1 MQQSYTIRE
10 LAQEFGITAR
20 TMRHYEELGL
30 LAPTRRGQA
39 RVYSVADRTRL
50 KLILR
55 GKRLGLSLEESREI
69 IAMYD
74 PEHGNE
80 QQLRRLL
87 ERVREQRSALQ
98 ARLADLQAMLAELD
112 AVESGCLAS
121 LAGAESAPTRPA
133 RPARRR
139 GTR

>member
-30 LAPTRRGQA
+30 LAPARRGQA
-39 RVYSVADRTRL
+39 RVYSAADRTHL
-50 KLILR
+50 KLIVR

-87 ERVREQRSALQ
+87 ERVREQRLALQ

-112 AVESGCLAS
+112 AVEAGCLAS
-121 LAGAESAPTRPA
+121 LAGAEAEAAPTRPA
-133 RPARRR
+133 RRRTNR
-139 GTR
+139 

>member
-10 LAQEFGITAR
+10 LVKEFGITAR

-30 LAPTRRGQA
+30 LAPARRGQS
-39 RVYSVADRTRL
+39 RIYSAADRTRL

-74 PEHGNE
+74 PDHGNE
-80 QQLRRLL
+80 RQLRRLVG
-87 ERVREQRSALQ
+87 RIREQRALL
-98 ARLADLQAMLAELD
+98 AERLRDLQAMLAELD
-112 AVESGCLAS
+112 AVEAGCLAS
-121 LAGAESAPTRPA
+121 LAGTRTAAAATATP
-133 RPARRR
+133 RKRISR
-139 GTR
+139 

>member
-10 LAQEFGITAR
+10 LAEEFGVSAR

-30 LAPTRRGQA
+30 LAPARRGQA
-39 RVYSVADRTRL
+39 RVYSAADRTRL

-55 GKRLGLSLEESREI
+55 GKRLGFSLEESREI

-87 ERVREQRSALQ
+87 GRVREQRTVLQ
-98 ARLADLQAMLAELD
+98 ARLADLQAMLAEMD
-112 AVESGCLAS
+112 EVEAGCLAS
-121 LAGAESAPTRPA
+121 LAASAPDT
-133 RPARRR
+133 PARRR
-139 GTR
+139 ESR